1 MALDVERGEY
11 DVPQFTVDEYI
22 ELCCE
27 VVRHVRPDIAIERF
41 VSQSPDNLLISPR
54 WGLKNYEFTHRL
66 NHRLKELGIQQG
78 DCYTPN

>member
-11 DVPQFTVDEYI
+11 DVPRFTVDEYI

-27 VVRHVRPDIAIERF
+27 VVKHVRPDIAIERF

-66 NHRLKELGIQQG
+66 NRRLKELGIQQG